1 MHNFAQTMTDEQ
13 LLDAVRAMDNVA
25 RPLDRRFEGD
35 DDPIVNL
42 MKSLNLTQNI
52 VDKLLV
58 TGEVLRECVN
68 RGIQIPRGN

>member
-13 LLDAVRAMDNVA
+13 LLDVVRAMDNVA

-42 MKSLNLTQNI
+42 MKTLNLTQNI

>member
-1 MHNFAQTMTDEQ
+1 MQNFASTLTDEQ
-13 LLDAVRAMDNVA
+13 LLEVVRAMDNVA
-25 RPLDRRFEGD
+25 RPLERRFEGD
-35 DDPIVNL
+35 DGPIVDL